1 MLKLKLK
8 LFITHLFLT
17 LSFKNILSVT
27 IPDEEIP
34 KQSIQI
40 QSRNFAVS
48 SETCAITNCGG
59 NGFCQIN
66 KQGYNVCHCAQ
77 FWSGE
82 RCGTMDMSAI
92 FDRARSGSWLKSVDI
107 EKYCKNYSSFSDRTE
122 FEINHEMFKIIAIT
136 FFSGCFFT
144 LTIACL
150 VLCCSKLIQRPEG
163 KRSRSEDNNNYTI
176 RQAAANNGSSQ
187 APLILTSNVHKDNL
201 SCTSSNE
208 NSTRMHHHINLP
220 TVTTKKPQKPK
231 PKNILKIAKCNSLE
245 RKVPSAYIN
254 SKSME
259 VLNHSL

>member
-1 MLKLKLK
+1 MLILL
-8 LFITHLFLT
+8 ITHLFLT
-17 LSFKNILSVT
+17 LSNQFILSVT
-27 IPDEEIP
+27 IPEDEIP

-40 QSRNFAVS
+40 QSRNFAVT
-48 SETCAITNCGG
+48 SEACAITNCGG

-66 KQGYNVCHCAQ
+66 KQGYNVCHCAK

-82 RCGTMDMSAI
+82 RCGTMDMAAI

-107 EKYCKNYSSFSDRTE
+107 EKYCKNYSSSSYGRAE

-144 LTIACL
+144 LSIACL

-163 KRSRSEDNNNYTI
+163 KRSEDNNNNNYAI
-176 RQAAANNGSSQ
+176 RQATANINGSSQ
-187 APLILTSNVHKDNL
+187 APLILTSNAHKDNL

-220 TVTTKKPQKPK
+220 TTNKKPQKPK

>member
-1 MLKLKLK
+1 MLILL
-8 LFITHLFLT
+8 ITHLFLT
-17 LSFKNILSVT
+17 LSNQFILSVT
-27 IPDEEIP
+27 IPEDEIP

-40 QSRNFAVS
+40 QSRNFAVT
-48 SETCAITNCGG
+48 SEACAITNCGG

-66 KQGYNVCHCAQ
+66 KQGYNVCHCAK

-82 RCGTMDMSAI
+82 RCGTMDMAAI

-107 EKYCKNYSSFSDRTE
+107 EKYCKNYSSSSYGRAE

-144 LTIACL
+144 LSIACL

-163 KRSRSEDNNNYTI
+163 KRSEDNNNYAI
-176 RQAAANNGSSQ
+176 RQATANINGSSQ
-187 APLILTSNVHKDNL
+187 APLILTSNAHKDNL

-220 TVTTKKPQKPK
+220 TTNKKPQKPK